1 MWSLSKVVPIQSEAT
16 CSEISLGGGGG
27 GGIRRPGG
35 HLQPPA
41 EICMVDFASG
51 EGAWICY
58 LCIILKKLVLCI
70 FVLK

>member
-35 HLQPPA
+35 S
-41 EICMVDFASG
+41 FATPG
-51 EGAWICY
+51 
-58 LCIILKKLVLCI
+58 
-70 FVLK
+70 

>member
-1 MWSLSKVVPIQSEAT
+1 MGVYV
-16 CSEISLGGGGG
+16 G
-27 GGIRRPGG
+27 RGG